1 MAYLGWQKDASKDIE
16 RAFGCLQQKFHI
28 LIKKVEYWGKDD
40 IEPIIL

>member
-1 MAYLGWQKDASKDIE
+1 MQPSKDIE